1 MLEHLAELSQNPQ
14 NTARWTLQAVI
25 TKSDRLLQLPDAK
38 DQLKQMQKDIFDTA
52 PTCLPG
58 IVTAATKHITFG
70 IDDLR
75 LNVLDACGV
84 GVVQGRVMK
93 NAK

>member
-1 MLEHLAELSQNPQ
+1 MHIRQSGPSSTQSPDLLALVSQ
-14 NTARWTLQAVI
+14 
-25 TKSDRLLQLPDAK
+25 PDDFNNGTSGNA
-38 DQLKQMQKDIFDTA
+38 MQKDIFDTA